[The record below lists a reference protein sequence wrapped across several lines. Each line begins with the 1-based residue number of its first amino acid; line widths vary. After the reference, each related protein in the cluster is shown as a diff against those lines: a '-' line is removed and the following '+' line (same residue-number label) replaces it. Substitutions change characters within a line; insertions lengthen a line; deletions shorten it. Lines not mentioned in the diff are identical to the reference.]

1 MAESMSTTTEQGR
14 DFRRPTASKW
24 RAPRAVADGI
34 GGTVI
39 ATAEVGASPQEL
51 FDAFTTSAIE
61 RWWRA
66 PGFYHWSNWT
76 ADLRVT
82 GAWRVTVNFEN
93 GATNEGFGE
102 FAQIDAPRQVAMTRR
117 FREHPLQGE
126 RETLVTYRFEAI
138 PGGTRVTV
146 REEGYVGRPEAAFGN
161 AEHWER
167 VLSWLQRYFSDSAAT
182 PQAAHDPTDDQGSH

>member
-1 MAESMSTTTEQGR
+1 MSTTTEQGR
-14 DFRRPTASKW
+14 DFRLPTGSKW

-39 ATAEVGASPQEL
+39 ATAEVGAAPQEL
-51 FDAFTTSAIE
+51 FDAFTTDAVE
-61 RWWRA
+61 KWWRA
-66 PGFYHWSNWT
+66 PSYYYWSDWK

-82 GAWRVTVNFEN
+82 GAWRVTVKFEN

-117 FREHPLQGE
+117 FKEHPLQGN
-126 RETLVTYRFEAI
+126 RETLLTYRFEAI
-138 PGGTRVTV
+138 PGGTCVTV
-146 REEGYVGRPEAAFGN
+146 REEGYIGRAEAAYGN

-167 VLSWLQRYFSDSAAT
+167 VLSWLQSYFAGVLAAR
-182 PQAAHDPTDDQGSH
+182 PNARD